1 MRSRDFLRL
10 RHRRALWWA
19 LLLASGSSACA
30 SANARHT
37 RSSAVAVLPV
47 PVVTALLD
55 GRFNSLRAGPSYAVG
70 ELPSG
75 FPSALV
81 PSGPVRIVGGMA
93 TGTDVVAIFADSTR
107 RLAAV
112 FEDVFAG
119 AGYTRPPAR
128 KGAGFSAGSG
138 SSSLFCKDSAMV
150 QAEPLVR
157 TNRDL
162 TRVTYSRLRNGASCS
177 GMTSERP
184 DPIALVLPELVPL
197 PGTRVGS
204 SRGGSGGGEVESEAQ
219 VSGTALIPSVI
230 LAHYAA
236 QLMAAQWVAGAPA
249 VSARVAAQHFE
260 AKGDM
265 GAVWEGVLMAVGND
279 RELTLSLQMRQR
291 KALP

>member
-19 LLLASGSSACA
+19 FLLASGSSACA

-47 PVVTALLD
+47 PLVTALLD

-177 GMTSERP
+177 GMTSEPP
-184 DPIALVLPELVPL
+184 DPGSLTLPELVPL
-197 PGTRVGS
+197 AGTRVAS
-204 SRGGSGGGEVESEAQ
+204 SRGGSSSASVSSEAQ
-219 VSGTALIPSVI
+219 VTGAALVPSVI
-230 LAHYAA
+230 LAHYTA
-236 QLMAAQWVAGAPA
+236 QLVAAQWTAAPPA
-249 VSARVAAQHFE
+249 VSARVAAQFFE
-260 AKGDM
+260 AKGESGTIWD
-265 GAVWEGVLMAVGND
+265 GILMAVGTD
-279 RELTLSLQMRQR
+279 RALTLTLTMRPR
-291 KALP
+291 RAN